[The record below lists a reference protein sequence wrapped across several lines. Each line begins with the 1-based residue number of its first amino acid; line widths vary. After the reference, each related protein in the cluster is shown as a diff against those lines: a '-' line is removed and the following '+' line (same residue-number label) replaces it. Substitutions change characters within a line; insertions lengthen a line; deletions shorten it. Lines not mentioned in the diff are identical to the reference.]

1 MTEVKEMANPDLNEE
16 IKDIGSHLNN
26 MKQQRK
32 SKKKP
37 AESEADV
44 ADKKSPPEAD
54 GNISEEDLSTLEAM
68 LAEFD
73 AQDIMD
79 TVSTHAKEWLSTLNE
94 DLKHTK
100 PSTLLTVFGLG
111 VIVGRLTK

>member
-1 MTEVKEMANPDLNEE
+1 MTNPDLNDE
-16 IKDIGSHLNN
+16 IKDIGAHLEN

-32 SKKKP
+32 SRKKQ
-37 AESEADV
+37 AESEVDA
-44 ADKKSPPEAD
+44 ADKTSPPEAD
-54 GNISEEDLSTLEAM
+54 GDISAEELSTLEAM

-73 AQDIMD
+73 AQELID
-79 TVSTHAKEWLSTLNE
+79 TVSIHAKEWLSTLNE

>member
-1 MTEVKEMANPDLNEE
+1 MANPDLSEE
-16 IKDIGSHLNN
+16 IKDIGAHLED

-32 SKKKP
+32 SKKKQTESTADAVEEKASP
-37 AESEADV
+37 AD
-44 ADKKSPPEAD
+44 D
-54 GNISEEDLSTLEAM
+54 GDMSDEDLSTLEAL

-73 AQDIMD
+73 AQEVMD

>member
-1 MTEVKEMANPDLNEE
+1 MTSPDLNEE
-16 IKDIGSHLNN
+16 IKDIGAHLEN

-32 SKKKP
+32 SGKKQ
-37 AESEADV
+37 AESEVDA
-44 ADKKSPPEAD
+44 ADKTSTPEAD
-54 GNISEEDLSTLEAM
+54 GDISDEDLSGLEAM
-68 LAEFD
+68 LADFD
-73 AQDIMD
+73 AQDVKDVVD
-79 TVSTHAKEWLSTLNE
+79 TVSTHAREWLSTLNE

>member
-1 MTEVKEMANPDLNEE
+1 MTNPDLNDE
-16 IKDIGSHLNN
+16 IKDIRANLEN

-32 SKKKP
+32 SKTKQ
-37 AESEADV
+37 AESKADA
-44 ADKKSPPEAD
+44 ADEKSPPEAD
-54 GNISEEDLSTLEAM
+54 GNISEEDLSTLET
-68 LAEFD
+68 LLEEFD
-73 AQDIMD
+73 AQEVMD
-79 TVSTHAKEWLSTLNE
+79 TVSTHAKEWLSGLNE

>member
-1 MTEVKEMANPDLNEE
+1 MANPDLNEE
-16 IKDIGSHLNN
+16 IKDIRSHLDS

-32 SKKKP
+32 SRKKQ
-37 AESEADV
+37 AENKVDA
-44 ADKKSPPEAD
+44 ADKKTPPED
-54 GNISEEDLSTLEAM
+54 GDDISDEDLSTLEAM

-73 AQDIMD
+73 AQEVMD
-79 TVSTHAKEWLSTLNE
+79 TVSTHAKEWLSALNE

>member
-1 MTEVKEMANPDLNEE
+1 MTNPDLNDE
-16 IKDIGSHLNN
+16 INEIGTHLKK

-32 SKKKP
+32 SGKKQ
-37 AESEADV
+37 AESEVDA
-44 ADKKSPPEAD
+44 ADKTSPPEAD
-54 GNISEEDLSTLEAM
+54 GDISDEDLSTLES
-68 LAEFD
+68 LLEEFD
-73 AQDIMD
+73 AQEVMD
-79 TVSTHAKEWLSTLNE
+79 TVSTHAKEWLSGLNE

>member
-1 MTEVKEMANPDLNEE
+1 MANPDLNEE
-16 IKDIGSHLNN
+16 IKEIGSHLDD

-32 SKKKP
+32 SKKKQ
-37 AESEADV
+37 AESEVDA
-44 ADKKSPPEAD
+44 ANEKSPPEAD
-54 GNISEEDLSTLEAM
+54 GDISAEDLSFLEAM
-68 LAEFD
+68 LADFD
-73 AQDIMD
+73 AQDVKDVMD

>member
-1 MTEVKEMANPDLNEE
+1 MTNADLNEE
-16 IKDIGSHLNN
+16 IKDIGSHLDS

-32 SKKKP
+32 SRKKQ
-37 AESEADV
+37 AENKVDAADE
-44 ADKKSPPEAD
+44 KTPPED
-54 GNISEEDLSTLEAM
+54 DDKISAEDLSTLEAM

-73 AQDIMD
+73 AQDLLD
-79 TVSTHAKEWLSTLNE
+79 TVSTHAREWMSTLNE

-100 PSTLLTVFGLG
+100 PSTILTVFGLG